1 MNIATPADFDEVW
14 NIFQNNKEWF
24 PHVWNTK
31 IRKRIELGQ
40 CVLQDGVV
48 ITFHQNNATRPIG
61 RDTDVKV
68 ERDSYTIHQ
77 IVNSVKGN
85 GNASKVMKEFFDWT
99 GQDVYLTVRES
110 ILAANSF
117 YKKIGMQPV
126 GYINWSGGKM
136 SGRVWKFKS

>member
-1 MNIATPADFDEVW
+1 MISGERFSA
-14 NIFQNNKEWF
+14 QNMKLLCLLSCSK
-24 PHVWNTK
+24 HTSKVQNTS
-31 IRKRIELGQ
+31 
-40 CVLQDGVV
+40 V

-77 IVNSVKGN
+77 IVNSVKGK

-110 ILAANSF
+110 NLAANSF